1 MEEKLQSGVFVVY
14 SHLNRI
20 FRLTIF
26 LIFVSG
32 GGGGWQILHLAI
44 FLEGEGGN
52 D

>member
-1 MEEKLQSGVFVVY
+1 MEEKLQSSVFVVY

-26 LIFVSG
+26 LIFIS
-32 GGGGWQILHLAI
+32 GGGWQILHLAI